1 MTDPNPP
8 TVLWI
13 KYVFNGE
20 IREVNSAEEDV
31 DKIEMYAPG
40 VAHVVRQQ
48 GVVDV
53 ITASEMEVRA
63 KTDQSKIKVPD
74 LVVPS

>member
-1 MTDPNPP
+1 MSNENPP

-20 IREVNSAEEDV
+20 LKEVNSAEEDV
-31 DKIEMYAPG
+31 ERIELYAPG
-40 VAHVVRQQ
+40 VAHVVRKQ
-48 GVVDV
+48 GVVDT
-53 ITASEMEVRA
+53 ITASEMEVKA